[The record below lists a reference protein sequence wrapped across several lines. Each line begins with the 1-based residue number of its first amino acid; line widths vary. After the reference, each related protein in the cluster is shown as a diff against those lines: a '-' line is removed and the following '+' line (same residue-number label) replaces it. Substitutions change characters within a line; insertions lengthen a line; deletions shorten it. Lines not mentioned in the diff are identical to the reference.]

1 MPYVF
6 TYSLI
11 PVHKTIKSAEIF
23 LKERKDERAATRPL
37 AKEIIPNAVK
47 ATMDG
52 IETISVHDVK
62 EGKLEEFLNLQQ
74 KLMVAYHDIEGFKYN
89 VEVRF
94 KITEALAMVGMKMLE

>member
-11 PVHKTIKSAEIF
+11 PYNKIAESAEIY
-23 LKERKDERAATRPL
+23 LKEIKDSRSTLRAL

-47 ATMDG
+47 GTMEGMEVIGVYD
-52 IETISVHDVK
+52 IK

-74 KLMVAYHDIEGFKYN
+74 KLMVAYHDIEGYKYN
-89 VEVRF
+89 IEVRF
-94 KITEALAMVGMKMLE
+94 KITEALEMIGMKMPE